1 VGSIQSETA
10 TSSQAYEASL
20 GESLVAARERR
31 GLSQEAAVQEAHI
44 PAHYLRMLEN
54 DDYRLI
60 SDQLYL
66 LPFLRRY
73 SSFLDLDPDET
84 TMRLLREVQ
93 RADNAPSPV
102 QLDEPLDDIRHP
114 RRRNWSKPIMFG
126 GLIAVIIGAY
136 IVQSHHE
143 DADTIPASTAQ
154 SSQVTAASPSQSISG
169 VALNSAPATQSA
181 DTASA
186 SKPRSSMEQQ
196 SVFGTATSAREAI
209 QAVGPA
215 MMVSVVGPNRP
226 SNMLRGSTPGARQ
239 VPSH

>member
-1 VGSIQSETA
+1 VGGNQSETA

-31 GLSQEAAVQEAHI
+31 GLSREAAVQQAHI
-44 PAHYLRMLEN
+44 PAHYLRMLED

-73 SSFLDLDPDET
+73 ASFLDFDPDET

-93 RADNAPSPV
+93 RADNCPSPV
-102 QLDEPLDDIRHP
+102 PLDEPIDVIRHY

-136 IVQSHHE
+136 IVQSHHK
-143 DADTIPASTAQ
+143 DADTIPASTPQ

-169 VALNSAPATQSA
+169 GALNSSPATQSA

-186 SKPRSSMEQQ
+186 SKPHSSMGQQ
-196 SVFGTATSAREAI
+196 PVSGTATSAREAI
-209 QAVGPA
+209 QAVDPA

-226 SNMLRGSTPGARQ
+226 SNMLRGSTPGVRQ
-239 VPSH
+239 VPGH